1 MGKRFVRTV
10 GRGFRMNMYF
20 IKDLTREKVEE
31 VLKGISGLRFDSD
44 RSYQISFDVMSTEKA
59 FYIDNIKVREMD

>member
-1 MGKRFVRTV
+1 MEK
-10 GRGFRMNMYF
+10 YF